1 MLRWF
6 LPAILV
12 LMQTACSGPYSTG
25 TVNATDTGRPPTVQ
39 VKTLEVE
46 NIPEVISATG
56 ELLAEDEATLRAKVP
71 GRVAKLYV
79 DLGSRVNEGDPIAEL
94 EKEDYD
100 LRLRQAE
107 ASVEQTRARIGLGPG
122 NVDTIDPE
130 KTSIVRQAAASLKEA
145 TLMYNN
151 ANELFK
157 KGIVSNV
164 DFQRADVALQG
175 AEARRQAA
183 IEEVYR
189 TIAEIRQHRHEAA
202 LAKQQ
207 LSDTVIRA
215 PFRGAITQRIATLG
229 EYLAVNAPAVVLV
242 RWHPLRVRLS
252 VPERQAY
259 KVKAGQRIDLTLAG
273 QATPQPGHVVRISPA
288 IEAQNRS
295 LTVEG
300 EAPNE
305 DGRLRAGSFV
315 EATIVVNPDARG
327 IAVPMRAI
335 LSFAGVDRVFAVSGN
350 SLENRQIRQGRR
362 LSGERVEVAEGLKP
376 GDRIVLEPSD
386 RFTPGMKVEVA
397 GR

>member
-122 NVDTIDPE
+122 DADTIDPE

-157 KGIVSNV
+157 KGIVSSV
-164 DFQRADVALQG
+164 DFQRADVALQA

-189 TIAEIRQHRHEAA
+189 TIAEIRQHCHEAA

>member
-1 MLRWF
+1 MFPWI
-6 LPAILV
+6 LPVILV
-12 LMQTACSGPYSTG
+12 LVQAACSGPYSTPS
-25 TVNATDTGRPPTVQ
+25 VNATGAARPPAVR

-71 GRVAKLYV
+71 GRVAKFHV

-122 NVDTIDPE
+122 DADTIDPE

-151 ANELFK
+151 ASELFK

-164 DFQRADVALQG
+164 DFQRADVALQA

-189 TIAEIRQHRHEAA
+189 TIAEIRQRRHEAA
-202 LAKQQ
+202 LARQQ

-242 RWHPLRVRLS
+242 RWRPLRIRLS

-273 QATPQPGHVVRISPA
+273 QAALQPGRVVRISPA

-315 EATIVVNPDARG
+315 EATIVVNPEARG
-327 IAVPMRAI
+327 IAVPVSAV
-335 LSFAGVDRVFAVSGN
+335 LSFAGVDRVFTVSGN
-350 SLENRQIRQGRR
+350 SLRDLQVRQGRR
-362 LSGERVEVAEGLKP
+362 LAGERVEIAEGLKP
-376 GDRIVLEPSD
+376 GDRIVLDPSD

-397 GR
+397 DR

>member
-6 LPAILV
+6 FPAILI
-12 LMQTACSGPYSTG
+12 LIHTACSGPYSTG
-25 TVNATDTGRPPTVQ
+25 TVAATDSGRPPTVR

-46 NIPEVISATG
+46 KIPEVISATG

-107 ASVEQTRARIGLGPG
+107 ASVEQTRARIGLGPEDG
-122 NVDTIDPE
+122 DKIDPE

-164 DFQRADVALQG
+164 DFQRAGVALQA

-189 TIAEIRQHRHEAA
+189 TIAEIRQHRQEAA

-300 EAPNE
+300 EVPNE
-305 DGRLRAGSFV
+305 DGLLRAGSFV

-327 IAVPMRAI
+327 IAVPARAI
-335 LSFAGVDRVFAVSGN
+335 LSFAGVDRVFAVSGD
-350 SLENRQIRQGRR
+350 SLEDRQIRQGRR
-362 LSGERVEVAEGLKP
+362 LEGERVEVAEGLKP
-376 GDRIVLEPSD
+376 GERIVLEPSD